1 MTEMTL
7 KILLKVQEMKL
18 MAERA
23 KIRRIIRTPNF

>member
-1 MTEMTL
+1 MIEMTL

-23 KIRRIIRTPNF
+23 KIRRITKTPNF